1 MWADSDRIPGG
12 LPPRTHPGTEG
23 NGDISPLKFPT
34 PDGET
39 QLGWGSPLSPLGLG
53 GTGGTVNITEGG
65 NALRNH
71 PISGLSV
78 VIVLAAIADKR

>member
-1 MWADSDRIPGG
+1 MWVYSGRIPGV
-12 LPPRTHPGTEG
+12 LPPRTHPWPEV

-34 PDGET
+34 PDGVT
-39 QLGWGSPLSPLGLG
+39 QLGWGDPSIPVGLG
-53 GTGGTVNITEGG
+53 GNGGTVNITEGG

-78 VIVLAAIADKR
+78 VIVRGAIADKR